1 MAAKEKKGGGDF
13 ILESRHLV
21 GLFMLLVVIF
31 AVVFTLG
38 YLMGR
43 SQYDSRL
50 RAVIGSPPQDDP
62 PAATSAFKSRAK
74 VQRPETNASPAPV
87 PPKTVVGS
95 TSTSPKTS
103 AVSPAIP
110 SKTAADPTPGSAK
123 AATGSAQSPKTGAG
137 STWSTPKEETPTRK
151 NPDWDFYHSAEPKTT
166 EDHLQPAPKT
176 VAAAQPAPKPAAPSL
191 KTVSQ
196 SKESAPPGTPLVVNG
211 AIMLQVAAVQRE
223 GDAMALAQALQQK
236 KFPAYVITPGPD
248 KYYRVQVGP
257 YRDNQS
263 ATNARHDLEANGFKS
278 IIKR

>member
-50 RAVIGSPPQDDP
+50 RAIVGSPLQDDP
-62 PAATSAFKSRAK
+62 SAAASALKSKAK
-74 VQRPETNASPAPV
+74 SQHSETIAGSPA
-87 PPKTVVGS
+87 S
-95 TSTSPKTS
+95 
-103 AVSPAIP
+103 
-110 SKTAADPTPGSAK
+110 
-123 AATGSAQSPKTGAG
+123 SPKTGAG
-137 STWSTPKEETPTRK
+137 STSSTPREDAASAQKK
-151 NPDWDFYHSAEPKTT
+151 PDWDFYHSAEPKTT
-166 EDHLQPAPKT
+166 EDHLQPPKKP
-176 VAAAQPAPKPAAPSL
+176 VSAALPPTQPASPKPPAASL
-191 KTVSQ
+191 KTVAQ
-196 SKESAPPGTPLVVNG
+196 PKESAPAGTPLVANG

-257 YRDNQS
+257 YSDNQS
-263 ATNARHDLEANGFKS
+263 ASNARHDLEANGFKS

>member
-1 MAAKEKKGGGDF
+1 MAAKGKKGSGDF
-13 ILESRHLV
+13 VLESRHLV

-50 RAVIGSPPQDDP
+50 RAIVGSPPQDDP
-62 PAATSAFKSRAK
+62 PAAASALKSRAK
-74 VQRPETNASPAPV
+74 PQRSETNASPAPI
-87 PPKTVVGS
+87 PPKTGVGS

-110 SKTAADPTPGSAK
+110 SKTAAASGGS
-123 AATGSAQSPKTGAG
+123 SPKTGAG
-137 STWSTPKEETPTRK
+137 SKEDVTPTQK

-166 EDHLQPAPKT
+166 EDHLQPPQKT
-176 VAAAQPAPKPAAPSL
+176 VAAAQAPRQPAAPKPAVASL
-191 KTVSQ
+191 ETVSQ
-196 SKESAPPGTPLVVNG
+196 QKASAPAGTPLVVNG

>member
-1 MAAKEKKGGGDF
+1 MASREKKGGGDF
-13 ILESRHLV
+13 VLESRHLV

-62 PAATSAFKSRAK
+62 SAARSALKSKAK
-74 VQRPETNASPAPV
+74 SQRQETGPGTTLS
-87 PPKTVVGS
+87 PPKPGMGS
-95 TSTSPKTS
+95 TSTP
-103 AVSPAIP
+103 
-110 SKTAADPTPGSAK
+110 
-123 AATGSAQSPKTGAG
+123 PKTGAVSTG
-137 STWSTPKEETPTRK
+137 SPSKEDAAPAQK

-166 EDHLQPAPKT
+166 EDHLQPPKKT
-176 VAAAQPAPKPAAPSL
+176 VAAAQPPAPKPASAPP
-191 KTVSQ
+191 KPVAPP
-196 SKESAPPGTPLVVNG
+196 KESAPAGTPLVANG

-236 KFPAYVITPGPD
+236 KFPAYVITPGTD

-257 YRDNQS
+257 YADTQS

>member
-1 MAAKEKKGGGDF
+1 MASKEKKGGGDF

-50 RAVIGSPPQDDP
+50 RAIVGSPLQDDP
-62 PAATSAFKSRAK
+62 SAAASAPKSK
-74 VQRPETNASPAPV
+74 TKSQHSETIAGSPA
-87 PPKTVVGS
+87 S
-95 TSTSPKTS
+95 
-103 AVSPAIP
+103 
-110 SKTAADPTPGSAK
+110 
-123 AATGSAQSPKTGAG
+123 SPKTGAVSAGPSKTSAG
-137 STWSTPKEETPTRK
+137 STSSTPREDAASAQKK
-151 NPDWDFYHSAEPKTT
+151 PDWDFYHSAEPKTI
-166 EDHLQPAPKT
+166 EDHLQPPKKP
-176 VAAAQPAPKPAAPSL
+176 VSAALPPTQPATPKPPAASL
-191 KTVSQ
+191 KTVAQ
-196 SKESAPPGTPLVVNG
+196 PKESAPAGTPLVANG

-257 YRDNQS
+257 YSDNQS
-263 ATNARHDLEANGFKS
+263 ASNARHDLEANGFKS